1 MVSLTVQF
9 LPRAAVAFPAGPAD
23 GRASSFR
30 DPVAVRAGLR
40 RGRVRHGGARGG
52 RETLGRDQEE
62 GRGGS
67 PMSLPRHVV
76 HNNTTKG
83 YASPVQLGWFCE
95 CSGVLAVLFLTWHL
109 KDSCKWKCPFLSIKG
124 HFTAHLYFFMPKE
137 CTLEFENLICMPI

>member
-62 GRGGS
+62 GRGGHSS
-67 PMSLPRHVV
+67 PTEQKNPGGRH
-76 HNNTTKG
+76 
-83 YASPVQLGWFCE
+83 AQ
-95 CSGVLAVLFLTWHL
+95 
-109 KDSCKWKCPFLSIKG
+109 I
-124 HFTAHLYFFMPKE
+124 
-137 CTLEFENLICMPI
+137 